1 MYRISL
7 CNPMSEG
14 VGFGDRQIPSLL
26 FADDVVL
33 LVSLYSD
40 LQPSLGWFA
49 AECEAVGMIIS
60 TSKSK
65 GIILSRKR
73 VDCPLQVGGESHPQ
87 MEEFKYLLVLFMR
100 EGRQEQET
108 DRRIGPAS
116 AVMRTLKWS
125 IVVRRE
131 LRKKAKL
138 SIYKQPKSA
147 SFTGWLSVRDRVRS
161 SDIQERLRV
170 ELLLLHVERS

>member
-1 MYRISL
+1 
-7 CNPMSEG
+7 MSEG

-73 VDCPLQVGGESHPQ
+73 VDCPLQVEGESHPQ

-138 SIYKQPKSA
+138 SIYRSIYPTTLTYGNELWLVNERMRSKIQATKI
-147 SFTGWLSVRDRVRS
+147 SFLRRVAGLTPRGAM
-161 SDIQERLRV
+161 RPG
-170 ELLLLHVERS
+170 